1 MARLSAA
8 PALNRKNLLVSA
20 SSIESFRDSFSGR
33 LTPSITEEGARI
45 GFSFI
50 DSFSYHQRVDDSFGA
65 FA

>member
-20 SSIESFRDSFSGR
+20 SSIESSRDSFSGR
-33 LTPSITEEGARI
+33 LTPSVTEEGARI

-50 DSFSYHQRVDDSFGA
+50 DSSSYNQRIDDPLGSLA
-65 FA
+65 